1 MGKIKMNL
9 DMLEEVKMQH
19 EIAKD
24 ATEAVIN
31 KGRADLNSLT
41 EEVWE
46 GEDGDMARELLD
58 DLLNNKMAQTWRELD
73 TIHESIKKAQ
83 KSAYEAKNFCN
94 NFPLIFNS
102 GTMPSDTDS
111 SPCSGELM
119 CDKESCEQLKS
130 SMEKAAQSA
139 SRVKSKTETLES
151 ILAELE
157 TPEAKFD
164 YSSYTEPI
172 KTQTQNVID
181 RVAIFNNAVTK
192 YEQKVE
198 ELDQTFASELLAA
211 TPDTV
216 PTPFDPSILFGG
228 ESVHMKDGDIVN
240 FLEKYNIAE
249 LVEILTDTQI
259 SNILAI
265 LFDKKDVNTA
275 ELSER
280 DYEVAF
286 LKLPEDKKIAI
297 LMEMG
302 LTRDQIGS
310 IIVELAEGKAGKKGV
325 KGKVLSGIGKIL
337 KELIEKMKKQKEQS
351 EKDDSNGAQS
361 GSGSNSSGNAGAT
374 PGAAIYKKGDKGD
387 EIKLIQE
394 WLSNNGYYTDEIDD
408 KYGGKME
415 LAIYRFQQ
423 QHGLPATG
431 YIDENTKQLL
441 DELMSSTESDP
452 YQALVIDMNYIN
464 ENYTLTEHQQDV
476 LERLYNDTT
485 LGLTLEKKN
494 SMLIV
499 GAELYALGMDD
510 SFVIGVLANV
520 ESEGTA
526 GEFEGRDSALNSGDP
541 QGVDYKGVFKGSNI
555 QVIGL
560 QKTLELSDTIG
571 NRGDYGM
578 GMMQWTY
585 YSRRIELLDAYK
597 KAMGYPDEGDPT
609 FEQNHPTEEQCLRI
623 EGAFQ
628 TEEIEAFTIYNVDSI
643 DNKAIGINKID
654 YHDLNLYN
662 FWENNTSS
670 DPKKSSEIAAYYYC
684 LFYENPKNANSE
696 AITRMERAAKLYDVV
711 GGN

>member
-102 GTMPSDTDS
+102 GTMPSDKDS
-111 SPCSGELM
+111 SPCSGDLM

-164 YSSYTEPI
+164 YASYTEPI

-198 ELDQTFASELLAA
+198 ELDQTLASELLAA
-211 TPDTV
+211 TPDAV

-240 FLEKYNIAE
+240 FLEKYNIADLGE
-249 LVEILTDTQI
+249 RLTSTQI

-297 LMEMG
+297 LLEMG

-310 IIVELAEGKAGKKGV
+310 ILASKENNGIILKQLFGSNFMNRIKDYQNIVARKKVKIKDHPSPFNIPSEEEMYDELQKEYGFSDEDMEYLKENYPLLLKRLYIVKSHNESLALETYDKLEEALFIRDYRSILISAGWSES
-325 KGKVLSGIGKIL
+325 VLTDEMLRDLRRTMIKYGIDSKEEICAFLSQCALESFRGLGMTQWPDDADDVDIYRGAGYIQLTHEYGYMAYATYKIL
-337 KELIEKMKKQKEQS
+337 ENYPQ
-351 EKDDSNGAQS
+351 
-361 GSGSNSSGNAGAT
+361 
-374 PGAAIYKKGDKGD
+374 
-387 EIKLIQE
+387 IQE
-394 WLSNNGYYTDEIDD
+394 EHPELTFLNPAENDKKPIMARYAEVVEIAKDMGLDIGYYTDIVDKGAEYVAEHFAWDTAGYFWDTKGCDD
-408 KYGGKME
+408 IMDTSKS
-415 LAIYRFQQ
+415 
-423 QHGLPATG
+423 
-431 YIDENTKQLL
+431 IDEVSKAVNGDKCSTL
-441 DELMSSTESDP
+441 DERRDEYDLMISAYE
-452 YQALVIDMNYIN
+452 
-464 ENYTLTEHQQDV
+464 DV
-476 LERLYNDTT
+476 
-485 LGLTLEKKN
+485 
-494 SMLIV
+494 M
-499 GAELYALGMDD
+499 
-510 SFVIGVLANV
+510 
-520 ESEGTA
+520 
-526 GEFEGRDSALNSGDP
+526 GE
-541 QGVDYKGVFKGSNI
+541 
-555 QVIGL
+555 
-560 QKTLELSDTIG
+560 
-571 NRGDYGM
+571 
-578 GMMQWTY
+578 
-585 YSRRIELLDAYK
+585 
-597 KAMGYPDEGDPT
+597 
-609 FEQNHPTEEQCLRI
+609 
-623 EGAFQ
+623 
-628 TEEIEAFTIYNVDSI
+628 
-643 DNKAIGINKID
+643 
-654 YHDLNLYN
+654 
-662 FWENNTSS
+662 
-670 DPKKSSEIAAYYYC
+670 
-684 LFYENPKNANSE
+684 
-696 AITRMERAAKLYDVV
+696 
-711 GGN
+711 